1 MGMMEILQKRVDEVK
16 AAFQKT
22 EKEEPVKEDPEEKVT
37 KEAKPTQTREEK
49 QREKRDNQNV
59 TLVDFRY
66 DKEKD
71 EYVWNETTKMKRKD
85 LPAGVVHMTGKKN
98 TYVLTDI
105 WDELVWAGTGQSAI
119 HMYLWM
125 INTKINPE
133 AISENK
139 KNTDLD
145 MKKIIM
151 YGAIGIVVLIV
162 AWQFIPKA

>member
-1 MGMMEILQKRVDEVK
+1 MGIMEILQKRVDGAK

-22 EKEEPVKEDPEEKVT
+22 EKEDQEEKVT
-37 KEAKPTQTREEK
+37 KETKPKQTKEER

-133 AISENK
+133 AIGENK
-139 KNTDLD
+139 KNMSELD

-162 AWQFIPKA
+162 AWQFIPKT